1 MLLRGICVCSILI
14 LPTHQCHRDIG
25 HLLWLASNNSPRSW
39 WGWQRGAGVGCLK
52 RWLTARQL
60 QGKRIPKD
68 FVHMLLNLH
77 TEIHRHRETVV
88 QISCCWQLKHCGTT
102 RGVSVWLKNR
112 VSPCYIPCTYDV
124 THHSTRT
131 RKHSMT
137 REGEMKCCNH
147 SIDLLLQMKFILCY
161 NHLIMTV
168 GISFPVHIWVKP
180 TWYQRRI
187 NCHIFLWYFN

>member
-112 VSPCYIPCTYDV
+112 VSPCYIPCTVWCNTSQYQDKETFNDKGRRNEV
-124 THHSTRT
+124 LQSQHRSTFANEVYT
-131 RKHSMT
+131 
-137 REGEMKCCNH
+137 
-147 SIDLLLQMKFILCY
+147 LL
-161 NHLIMTV
+161 
-168 GISFPVHIWVKP
+168 
-180 TWYQRRI
+180 
-187 NCHIFLWYFN
+187 